1 MAMAKQRGQTR
12 TSSADDAD
20 ANRPTRKD
28 ESPCCNLR
36 AGSSSTLTL
45 STSADSSADSG
56 SASGSSRARA
66 MVACEVRAKACGLK
80 PTWRNVKSALVTE
93 AREEKVAPPKKNF
106 APTGHSAHV
115 GRRDLA
121 LARAPRHEQHDAQ
134 CDSWRAER
142 TLVNGRDGSL
152 RYAQSL
158 SAKSHPPPPPLT
170 R

>member
-80 PTWRNVKSALVTE
+80 PAWRNVKSALVTE
-93 AREEKVAPPKKNF
+93 ARQEKLAPREKKNF

-158 SAKSHPPPPPLT
+158 SAKSHSPPPLT

>member
-1 MAMAKQRGQTR
+1 
-12 TSSADDAD
+12 
-20 ANRPTRKD
+20 
-28 ESPCCNLR
+28 
-36 AGSSSTLTL
+36 
-45 STSADSSADSG
+45 
-56 SASGSSRARA
+56 

-158 SAKSHPPPPPLT
+158 SAKSHSPSPPLT